1 MDVDKEIYA
10 CHLDKYSSDY
20 QSIKG
25 RVIRSK
31 KNPGLLGIRLF
42 LDKDVIVKDQTD
54 TTKEIKRNG
63 VIPLIH
69 NLKIEFDDD
78 TKGEIVCL
86 K

>member
-1 MDVDKEIYA
+1 M
-10 CHLDKYSSDY
+10 
-20 QSIKG
+20 
-25 RVIRSK
+25 IRSK
-31 KNPGLLGIRLF
+31 KNPSLLGIRLF
-42 LDKDVIVKDQTD
+42 LDKDVIVKDQTN

-78 TKGEIVCL
+78 VKGEIVCL